1 MEHGRVSMKV
11 SLNQKILSRNDQCA
25 LNNRDYFAKNGTLC
39 LNVISS
45 PGSGKTTLLART
57 IQDMQGRLTIAVVEG
72 DIRTDHDAQR
82 IRQTGAEAVQ
92 IETEGACHLSAGQ
105 VGTALRQM
113 KAKEKDVI
121 FIENVGNLVC
131 PSAFDLGEAGRVV
144 LLSIPEGD
152 DKPAK
157 YPGTFA
163 GAEIILINKID
174 LMDYIEFRLER
185 VLADIHAVNPDAT
198 VLQVSATTGQGLEA
212 WYDWL
217 IDRRK
222 AAAQRS

>member
-1 MEHGRVSMKV
+1 MKV
-11 SLNQKILSRNDQCA
+11 SLNQKILSRNDICA
-25 LNNRDYFAKNGTLC
+25 RKNRDFFTENGVLC

-57 IQDMQGRLTIAVVEG
+57 IQELTGRLSIAVVEG
-72 DIRTDHDAQR
+72 DIRTDHDARR
-82 IRQTGAEAVQ
+82 IRETGAEAVQ
-92 IETEGACHLSAGQ
+92 IETEGACHLSAEQ
-105 VGTALRQM
+105 VARALGAM
-113 KAKEKDVI
+113 DAKHKNVI

-163 GAEIILINKID
+163 QADIVLINKID
-174 LMDYIEFRLER
+174 LMDYIPFRLER
-185 VLADIHAVNPDAT
+185 VLADIHTVNPNAAI
-198 VLQVSATTGQGLEA
+198 LQISATTGQGIEA
-212 WYDWL
+212 WCDWL
-217 IDRRK
+217 LDQYNHK
-222 AAAQRS
+222 THNDHENENQ

>member
-1 MEHGRVSMKV
+1 MKV
-11 SLNQKILSRNDQCA
+11 SLNQKILSRNDQLA
-25 LNNRDYFAKNGTLC
+25 QKNRQFFAEHKILC

-45 PGSGKTTLLART
+45 PGSGKTTLLSRT
-57 IQDMQGRLTIAVVEG
+57 IRQLKDRLKVGVIEG

-92 IETEGACHLSAGQ
+92 IETEGACHLSAEQ
-105 VGTALRQM
+105 VAGALKKM
-113 KAKEKDVI
+113 DSGSMDVI

-144 LLSIPEGD
+144 LLSVPEGD

-163 GAEIILINKID
+163 AADIVVINKID
-174 LMDYIEFRLER
+174 LLEYIPFRLER
-185 VLADIHAVNPDAT
+185 VLNDIHAVNP
-198 VLQVSATTGQGLEA
+198 
-212 WYDWL
+212 
-217 IDRRK
+217 K
-222 AAAQRS
+222 AAILPLSAETGRAMDAWCHWLLTRLSA